1 MNENLYWKT
10 FLLPYELA
18 VGGFLIKLESLRK
31 AFILKRVYNPIEIV
45 SGRVKTVSSILEKAD
60 RLGINHNDIAE
71 KIYDIAGIRITCKYI
86 QDVYQVYELLKT
98 RKDIDIFMVKD
109 YINNPKENG
118 YRSLHIIAKYQVET
132 VDGQFPIN
140 MEFQI
145 RTHAM
150 HLWASIEHT
159 LQYKY
164 YRQIPEEIKERLY
177 QASLITA
184 KLDDEMA
191 NIKEVMNQIDAEN
204 TRNEDM
210 ELEDFDFFLN
220 NIKWWLYEIHNLR

>member
-220 NIKWWLYEIHNLR
+220 NIKW